1 MARSNNSIARTRGA
15 ISHRTSVKRI
25 GSRKG
30 AKTSFTTLGMRAW
43 WLHAWTMVWPCYTS
57 EYQQRTAVDPYTHT
71 LCSAYSGAWDNSQ
84 PQSFYVKNFSVNDIT
99 YNPVYM
105 IESSVNGF
113 LANGFK

>member
-30 AKTSFTTLGMRAW
+30 AMTFLPVGMTAW
-43 WLHAWTMVWPCYTS
+43 WLHAWTMVWPCYTG
-57 EYQQRTAVDPYTHT
+57 ECQQRTAFDPYTHT
-71 LCSAYSGAWDNSQ
+71 LCSAFSGAQVNSQ
-84 PQSFYVKNFSVNDIT
+84 PQSFFVKNFSVNDIT

-113 LANGFK
+113 LAHGFK